1 MVLVKASK
9 RRTSVPRLRR
19 RSEIRKSASAG
30 RFNRRSKPP
39 ITERRHDVRFLSIY
53 KAKET
58 DAPPTPEHMATM
70 GKLIDEMMK
79 AGVLIGTEGCLP
91 SAKGARVRIADGK
104 FKVTDGP
111 FTESKELVGGFALLE
126 AKSKEE
132 AIEVTKRF
140 LDVVGEDECEIRQLF
155 EAPAAAATGLP

>member
-9 RRTSVPRLRR
+9 RRTSVPRSRR

-70 GKLIDEMMK
+70 GKLLMK

-140 LDVVGEDECEIRQLF
+140 LDVVGEGECEIRQLF
-155 EAPAAAATGLP
+155 ESPAAAAPGLR

>member
-1 MVLVKASK
+1 M
-9 RRTSVPRLRR
+9 
-19 RSEIRKSASAG
+19 
-30 RFNRRSKPP
+30 
-39 ITERRHDVRFLSIY
+39 RFLSIY

-58 DAPPTPEHMATM
+58 GVPPTPEHMATM

-140 LDVVGEDECEIRQLF
+140 LDVVGEGECEIRQLF
-155 EAPAAAATGLP
+155 EAPAAAAPGLR